1 MHGLR
6 RGAPRRDA
14 AAARDA
20 RASPAAATTLAGAQ
34 AQAIHGLRGQGQP
47 LPAGERGFFE
57 PRLGADLSQVRLHT
71 GTPAARLAGSLS
83 ARAFAVGP
91 DVVFGA
97 GQYRPGTLEGRRL
110 LAHELTHVL
119 QQGRGAGQTLRRVI
133 ELRPPGRGEAS
144 AFARAGEL
152 VDRLNSLT
160 RALHYT
166 LDGRVLRCEVLDES
180 RLNEFDRRMQALIGL
195 EAVLP
200 MRLITSAGRTE
211 DNPGSGFQPVVH
223 DTWTRAYVDL
233 DDLLASDALGFKTQM
248 VHILTERAET
258 RNYAAR
264 IGSSTFTL
272 AEYERA
278 HGRAYQAETRVLRDE
293 IGDNTLTYRYSE
305 ENPPGTWRV
314 VFGSREGY
322 RIVKVFRHFQ
332 RERVAAETYAL
343 DKKGRRMTIE
353 ELIAWRQ
360 QNTAGGG
367 AASAAP
373 AHASA
378 PVPPAARHRR
388 LPPRPALHPSPERGP
403 MQTLARLPPVSAA
416 RAPALAALRP
426 KLRLGHAQDEAE
438 HQADRLAARALG
450 LAGPVALPAGDAQ
463 AQRAA
468 LRQVLGHG
476 PRPTAHSA
484 QPTPPAADAP
494 APDEDAALPEAL
506 ERELHA
512 LQAGGQPLPPP
523 LRAEMEARFGLDL
536 SGVRLHTG
544 ARAARLNQ
552 ALGAHAF
559 ALGEHIAFDA
569 AASSRASRPAA
580 SCWPMSWP
588 MWRSSAARATPRPA
602 PPPTHPP
609 PCAAAS
615 GATSTTACPAPW
627 ATSPTGPST
636 RCASWAGACWRASR
650 PSSRA
655 RCAPS
660 STRACCTGW
669 AARWRGPGTAS
680 SAACGPWCPSRAR
693 AS

>member
-1 MHGLR
+1 MSQFQWQR
-6 RGAPRRDA
+6 RPARGRPAGRPGRPAALAPAPEQRAALQEALGRPVRPQLTLGAPDDAHEREAEAVARQVTAPDTALSSPPATVRRQCTA
-14 AAARDA
+14 CAEEHRDETL
-20 RASPAAATTLAGAQ
+20 RLRETPGASPAAATTLAGAQ

-378 PVPPAARHRR
+378 PVPP
-388 LPPRPALHPSPERGP
+388 P
-403 MQTLARLPPVSAA
+403 
-416 RAPALAALRP
+416 
-426 KLRLGHAQDEAE
+426 
-438 HQADRLAARALG
+438 
-450 LAGPVALPAGDAQ
+450 
-463 AQRAA
+463 
-468 LRQVLGHG
+468 
-476 PRPTAHSA
+476 
-484 QPTPPAADAP
+484 AP
-494 APDEDAALPEAL
+494 AP
-506 ERELHA
+506 
-512 LQAGGQPLPPP
+512 
-523 LRAEMEARFGLDL
+523 
-536 SGVRLHTG
+536 S
-544 ARAARLNQ
+544 
-552 ALGAHAF
+552 
-559 ALGEHIAFDA
+559 
-569 AASSRASRPAA
+569 
-580 SCWPMSWP
+580 
-588 MWRSSAARATPRPA
+588 PA
-602 PPPTHPP
+602 PAP
-609 PCAAAS
+609 
-615 GATSTTACPAPW
+615 GPAPK
-627 ATSPTGPST
+627 P
-636 RCASWAGACWRASR
+636 
-650 PSSRA
+650 
-655 RCAPS
+655 
-660 STRACCTGW
+660 
-669 AARWRGPGTAS
+669 
-680 SAACGPWCPSRAR
+680 
-693 AS
+693 

>member
-1 MHGLR
+1 MSQFQWQRRPARGRPTGRPARSSGLAPPAPDQRAALQEALGRPVRPQLTLGTPDDAHEREAEAVARQVMAPGSGQPGPEATVRRQCAACAEEHHDETLR
-6 RGAPRRDA
+6 RRETPGTSTA
-14 AAARDA
+14 AT
-20 RASPAAATTLAGAQ
+20 TTLAGAQ

-47 LPAGERGFFE
+47 MPAGERRFFE

-71 GTPAARLAGSLS
+71 DTPAARLAGSLS
-83 ARAFAVGP
+83 ARAFAVGQ
-91 DVVFGA
+91 DLVFGA
-97 GQYRPGTLEGRRL
+97 GQYRPGTPEGRHL

-119 QQGRGAGQTLRRVI
+119 QQGHGAGETLRRVI

-180 RLNEFDRRMQALIGL
+180 HLNEFDRQMQTLIGL

-293 IGDNTLTYRYSE
+293 IGDSTITYRYSE

-332 RERVAAETYAL
+332 RERVPAETYAL

-360 QNTAGGG
+360 QNTAGG

-378 PVPPAARHRR
+378 PVPPAA
-388 LPPRPALHPSPERGP
+388 PAPSP
-403 MQTLARLPPVSAA
+403 
-416 RAPALAALRP
+416 
-426 KLRLGHAQDEAE
+426 
-438 HQADRLAARALG
+438 
-450 LAGPVALPAGDAQ
+450 
-463 AQRAA
+463 
-468 LRQVLGHG
+468 
-476 PRPTAHSA
+476 
-484 QPTPPAADAP
+484 AP
-494 APDEDAALPEAL
+494 AP
-506 ERELHA
+506 
-512 LQAGGQPLPPP
+512 G
-523 LRAEMEARFGLDL
+523 
-536 SGVRLHTG
+536 
-544 ARAARLNQ
+544 
-552 ALGAHAF
+552 
-559 ALGEHIAFDA
+559 
-569 AASSRASRPAA
+569 
-580 SCWPMSWP
+580 
-588 MWRSSAARATPRPA
+588 PA
-602 PPPTHPP
+602 PKP
-609 PCAAAS
+609 
-615 GATSTTACPAPW
+615 
-627 ATSPTGPST
+627 
-636 RCASWAGACWRASR
+636 
-650 PSSRA
+650 
-655 RCAPS
+655 
-660 STRACCTGW
+660 
-669 AARWRGPGTAS
+669 
-680 SAACGPWCPSRAR
+680 
-693 AS
+693 

>member
-1 MHGLR
+1 MSQFQWQHRPARGRPAGRPSRPGALAPAPDQRTALQEALGRPVRPQLTLGAPDDAHEREAEAVARQVMAPGSGPPDPQTTVRRQCTACAEKAHDETLR
-6 RGAPRRDA
+6 RRETPG
-14 AAARDA
+14 
-20 RASPAAATTLAGAQ
+20 ASPAATATLAGAQ

-47 LPAGERGFFE
+47 LPAGERQFFE
-57 PRLGADLSQVRLHT
+57 PRLGASLSQVRLHT
-71 GTPAARLAGSLS
+71 DAPAARLAGSLS
-83 ARAFAVGP
+83 ARAFAVGQ
-91 DVVFGA
+91 DLVFGA

-119 QQGRGAGQTLRRVI
+119 QQGHGAGQTLRRVI

-180 RLNEFDRRMQALIGL
+180 RLNEFDRQMQALIGL

-293 IGDNTLTYRYSE
+293 IGDSTITYRYSE

-343 DKKGRRMTIE
+343 DKKGKRMTIE
-353 ELIAWRQ
+353 ELIAWRR
-360 QNTAGGG
+360 QNQAG
-367 AASAAP
+367 AAGPSPAP
-373 AHASA
+373 A
-378 PVPPAARHRR
+378 
-388 LPPRPALHPSPERGP
+388 
-403 MQTLARLPPVSAA
+403 
-416 RAPALAALRP
+416 
-426 KLRLGHAQDEAE
+426 
-438 HQADRLAARALG
+438 
-450 LAGPVALPAGDAQ
+450 
-463 AQRAA
+463 
-468 LRQVLGHG
+468 
-476 PRPTAHSA
+476 
-484 QPTPPAADAP
+484 
-494 APDEDAALPEAL
+494 
-506 ERELHA
+506 
-512 LQAGGQPLPPP
+512 
-523 LRAEMEARFGLDL
+523 
-536 SGVRLHTG
+536 
-544 ARAARLNQ
+544 
-552 ALGAHAF
+552 
-559 ALGEHIAFDA
+559 
-569 AASSRASRPAA
+569 
-580 SCWPMSWP
+580 
-588 MWRSSAARATPRPA
+588 PA
-602 PPPTHPP
+602 PPP
-609 PCAAAS
+609 
-615 GATSTTACPAPW
+615 PAP
-627 ATSPTGPST
+627 APAPAAPPSP
-636 RCASWAGACWRASR
+636 
-650 PSSRA
+650 
-655 RCAPS
+655 
-660 STRACCTGW
+660 
-669 AARWRGPGTAS
+669 
-680 SAACGPWCPSRAR
+680 
-693 AS
+693 